1 MTTSDAPT
9 GTTPVRYRLPDP
21 PEREY
26 DEVTAQRYVY
36 IPGAPPNLALHYGL
50 PETLLQAGDEWIAAS
65 PGSRPLLRPDL
76 LIAFDVDPDLYWEQ
90 NGYVISDQGK
100 PPDFVL
106 EVASKSTAERDVGYK
121 RVEYAAMGIPEY
133 WRFDHTGDWH
143 GAKLAG
149 DRLVGTQYE
158 PIPIVEVEAGVFE
171 GSSEV
176 LNLTLRWKDSELFWV
191 DPATGQP
198 IPGVADERA
207 ARLEAEARA
216 GLAEAR
222 ARLAEARAEALEAE
236 LRRLR
241 QLRD

>member
-9 GTTPVRYRLPDP
+9 GTTQVRYRLPDP

-26 DEVTAQRYVY
+26 DEVTAQRFVY
-36 IPGAPPNLALHYGL
+36 IPGAPPNLALHFGL
-50 PETLLQAGDEWIAAS
+50 PETMLQAGDEWIAAF

-106 EVASKSTAERDVGYK
+106 EVASPSTAERDVGYK

-143 GAKLAG
+143 GDRLAG
-149 DRLVGTQYE
+149 DRLVGNHYE
-158 PIPIVEVEAGVFE
+158 PIPIVEVEPGMVE
-171 GSSEV
+171 GRSEV
-176 LNLTLRWKDSELFWV
+176 LNLTLRWHDSALLWV

-207 ARLEAEARA
+207 ARLEAETRA
-216 GLAEAR
+216 DIAEAR
-222 ARLAEARAEALEAE
+222 ASVLEAE

-241 QLRD
+241 ERSD

>member
-9 GTTPVRYRLPDP
+9 GTSSVRYRLPDP

-26 DEVTAQRYVY
+26 DEVTAQRFVY
-36 IPGAPPNLALHYGL
+36 IPGAPPNLALHFGR
-50 PETLLQAGDEWIAAS
+50 PDTMLQAADEWIAAS

-106 EVASKSTAERDVGYK
+106 EVASPSTAERDVGYK

-133 WRFDHTGDWH
+133 WRFDHTGEWH

-158 PIPIVEVEAGVFE
+158 PIPIVEVEPGVFE
-171 GSSEV
+171 GRSEV
-176 LNLTLRWKDSELFWV
+176 LNLTLRWQDSALLWV

-207 ARLEAEARA
+207 ARLEAETRA
-216 GLAEAR
+216 DIAEAR
-222 ARLAEARAEALEAE
+222 ASVLEAE
-236 LRRLR
+236 LRRLQER
-241 QLRD
+241 SD

>member
-1 MTTSDAPT
+1 M
-9 GTTPVRYRLPDP
+9 
-21 PEREY
+21 
-26 DEVTAQRYVY
+26 
-36 IPGAPPNLALHYGL
+36 
-50 PETLLQAGDEWIAAS
+50 
-65 PGSRPLLRPDL
+65 
-76 LIAFDVDPDLYWEQ
+76 
-90 NGYVISDQGK
+90 ISDQGK

-176 LNLTLRWKDSELFWV
+176 LGLTLRWKDSELFWV

-198 IPGVADERA
+198 IPGVADEHA

-222 ARLAEARAEALEAE
+222 AEALEAE
-236 LRRLR
+236 LRSAATTPRLTSPR
-241 QLRD
+241 SVVRDVDRPV